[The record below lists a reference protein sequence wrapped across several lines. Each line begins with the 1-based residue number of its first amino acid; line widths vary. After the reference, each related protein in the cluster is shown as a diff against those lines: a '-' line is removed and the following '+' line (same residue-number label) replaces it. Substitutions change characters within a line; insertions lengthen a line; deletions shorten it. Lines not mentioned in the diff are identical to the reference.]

1 MATMYKWK
9 KYSLIDKPYTEYKP
23 ETYTD
28 YEYKS
33 TTEEKSHVEFLTG
46 YSSESAARS
55 AGNAALA
62 SKRKTYGGI
71 ALVNPAYAGDKWGVT
86 VTWFTNETVTKRVP
100 VTKTRNVPVTKYRKA
115 KGSYIEEVTSS
126 NRSAFPDNGQKMGFW
141 YVYDGLA
148 NQAPSL
154 TGSST
159 QIGDVKSD
167 FTISYTVTDPDNDEV
182 KVQIMVDNK
191 VIQYAMPVP
200 LNKSQT
206 VKIRLDDYG
215 LGEHTITVTATDSSN
230 ATATRTYYFS
240 KTNQAP
246 TISGS
251 DMDLGGKFKDFTVEY
266 IIQDA
271 DGDNVKVEIRL
282 DGAIKQSPTATT
294 LGVRKYYTVPI
305 KSLDLGRHT
314 IDIIA
319 SDPAGAK
326 SIRKY
331 TFQKVNSAPTISGK
345 DENLG
350 AKNTGFSYNYTVSDS
365 EADSV
370 QVIEK
375 INGNIIRT
383 LNNITLGATQTVT
396 ITDEQ
401 IKNLKLNGVNTV
413 EIEASDGT
421 ATTYRRFTFVR
432 NNMPPIISDK
442 DKDIGTVINE
452 LYNSW
457 SATDPEKD
465 KMNASIYLDDK
476 IIKGRHAISEG
487 AGQPFKITG
496 MDMFKIP
503 PGKHEIRIVV
513 EDDKGFK
520 STRKISF
527 TRYVPRLVM
536 KLGDKGIE
544 TDALA
549 KRVLVSTVG
558 VYVAKGAIVKYEVCN
573 NSFDAKPTWE
583 DATTMVKAGKAY
595 TFQNTTK
602 TASKAGI
609 DIKVTI
615 EKGTSTMQS
624 YISAIGGSFD

>member
-1 MATMYKWK
+1 MG
-9 KYSLIDKPYTEYKP
+9 YTVTSRKN
-23 ETYTD
+23 
-28 YEYKS
+28 
-33 TTEEKSHVEFLTG
+33 V
-46 YSSESAARS
+46 
-55 AGNAALA
+55 
-62 SKRKTYGGI
+62 RKTR
-71 ALVNPAYAGDKWGVT
+71 T
-86 VTWFTNETVTKRVP
+86 VRK
-100 VTKTRNVPVTKYRKA
+100 PVTKYRKIPVTKYRNVTKTRKV

-126 NRSAFPDNGQKMGFW
+126 NRSAFPDNAEKNGYW
-141 YVYDGLA
+141 YVYEGLA

-206 VKIRLDDYG
+206 VKIRLDDYS

-251 DMDLGGKFKDFTVEY
+251 DMDLGGKFKDFTVDY
-266 IIQDA
+266 TIQDA
-271 DGDNVKVEIRL
+271 DGDTVKVEIRL
-282 DGAIKQSPTATT
+282 DGAIKQSPAATT
-294 LGVRKYYTVPI
+294 LGVRKYYTVPV

-350 AKNTGFSYNYTVSDS
+350 AKNTGFSYTYTISDS

-370 QVIEK
+370 QVVEK

-421 ATTYRRFTFVR
+421 ATTYRRVTFVR

-442 DKDIGTVINE
+442 DKDLGGVTNE
-452 LYNSW
+452 LVYKW

-465 KMNASIYLDDK
+465 KMNASIYLDGK
-476 IIKGRHAISEG
+476 TLKGRHQIAEG
-487 AGQPFKITG
+487 ASQNITIDG
-496 MDMFKIP
+496 LDMLRIP
-503 PGKHEIRIVV
+503 KGKHEIKIIV
-513 EDDKGFK
+513 EDDKGFNA
-520 STRKISF
+520 TRKVTF
-527 TRYVPRLVM
+527 TRVINRLVM
-536 KLGDKGIE
+536 KLAKNGIE
-544 TDALA
+544 TDQLA
-549 KRVLVSTVG
+549 TRVLISTVG
-558 VYVAKGAIVKYEVCN
+558 IYVSKGAVVKYEVCN
-573 NSFDAKPTWE
+573 NSFDSKPTWE
-583 DATTMVKAGKAY
+583 DATTMVKADKAF
-595 TFQNTTK
+595 TFQNKTK
-602 TASKAGI
+602 TATKAGI

>member
-1 MATMYKWK
+1 
-9 KYSLIDKPYTEYKP
+9 
-23 ETYTD
+23 
-28 YEYKS
+28 
-33 TTEEKSHVEFLTG
+33 
-46 YSSESAARS
+46 
-55 AGNAALA
+55 
-62 SKRKTYGGI
+62 
-71 ALVNPAYAGDKWGVT
+71 
-86 VTWFTNETVTKRVP
+86 
-100 VTKTRNVPVTKYRKA
+100 
-115 KGSYIEEVTSS
+115 
-126 NRSAFPDNGQKMGFW
+126 
-141 YVYDGLA
+141 
-148 NQAPSL
+148 
-154 TGSST
+154 
-159 QIGDVKSD
+159 
-167 FTISYTVTDPDNDEV
+167 
-182 KVQIMVDNK
+182 MVDNK

-282 DGAIKQSPTATT
+282 DGSIKQSPTATT

-383 LNNITLGATQTVT
+383 LNCL
-396 ITDEQ
+396 
-401 IKNLKLNGVNTV
+401 
-413 EIEASDGT
+413 
-421 ATTYRRFTFVR
+421 
-432 NNMPPIISDK
+432 
-442 DKDIGTVINE
+442 
-452 LYNSW
+452 LYTSP
-457 SATDPEKD
+457 S
-465 KMNASIYLDDK
+465 
-476 IIKGRHAISEG
+476 
-487 AGQPFKITG
+487 
-496 MDMFKIP
+496 
-503 PGKHEIRIVV
+503 
-513 EDDKGFK
+513 
-520 STRKISF
+520 
-527 TRYVPRLVM
+527 PR
-536 KLGDKGIE
+536 D
-544 TDALA
+544 
-549 KRVLVSTVG
+549 
-558 VYVAKGAIVKYEVCN
+558 
-573 NSFDAKPTWE
+573 
-583 DATTMVKAGKAY
+583 
-595 TFQNTTK
+595 
-602 TASKAGI
+602 
-609 DIKVTI
+609 
-615 EKGTSTMQS
+615 
-624 YISAIGGSFD
+624 